1 MMRGRVAPS
10 IMPTLVHASRQNA
23 KVPQMSSP
31 QERQTK
37 EHRQKVKKE
46 HDTMFP
52 KVEEHL

>member
-1 MMRGRVAPS
+1 MAPS